1 MIRNSEHRNSDD
13 EKATQSTNESL
24 IVSEE
29 DNSYVKSTFGSNEPH
44 NDGTVTKLLG
54 ITWCSQS
61 NEFMFSFAD
70 LMAFI
75 NALPATKRSL
85 LKITAKIF
93 DPLGFLSPF
102 VIRVKI
108 LFQLL
113 YSDRI
118 DWDELL
124 QGIVLEHWTS
134 VLTELNTLD
143 NVKIPKCY
151 FNLGT
156 SFIDIQLHGFSDASE
171 QAFTAVLYL
180 RCVSSDGN
188 VFTRLVAS
196 KTRVSPVKKQSILWL
211 ELLGWNSLAGTPRC
225 FNTCKTCKHCD

>member
-1 MIRNSEHRNSDD
+1 MLRNSEHHNSDD

-29 DNSYVKSTFGSNEPH
+29 DNSYVKSTFGSGGPN

-61 NEFMFSFAD
+61 DEFMFSFAD

-85 LKITAKIF
+85 LKVTAKIF
-93 DPLGFLSPF
+93 DPLGFLNPF
-102 VIRVKI
+102 VVRLKI

-113 YSDRI
+113 CSDRI
-118 DWDELL
+118 DWDEPL
-124 QGIVLEHWTS
+124 QGIMLERWTS
-134 VLTELNTLD
+134 LLTELKALD
-143 NVKIPKCY
+143 NVKIPRCY

-171 QAFTAVLYL
+171 QAFAVVLYL
-180 RCVSSDGN
+180 LCISSNGN

-196 KTRVSPVKKQSILWL
+196 KTRVSPVKKQSIPWL
-211 ELLGWNSLAGTPRC
+211 ELLGALIHLQDLQTL
-225 FNTCKTCKHCD
+225 